1 MTLSNTVAVE
11 RIVLEQVVEK
21 TKSKYDEVLIYR
33 SLLVFVPKW
42 SATIQ
47 SKNKDKSYTNQG
59 LGASKTILCEEI
71 KLQSSQTL
79 YLSMA
84 GNALTSLI

>member
-33 SLLVFVPKW
+33 SLLVFVPKR

-47 SKNKDKSYTNQG
+47 SKIKINLRTRDWVRQKRSYVMRQ
-59 LGASKTILCEEI
+59 
-71 KLQSSQTL
+71 KLQSSHAL

-84 GNALTSLI
+84 GNALMSFI